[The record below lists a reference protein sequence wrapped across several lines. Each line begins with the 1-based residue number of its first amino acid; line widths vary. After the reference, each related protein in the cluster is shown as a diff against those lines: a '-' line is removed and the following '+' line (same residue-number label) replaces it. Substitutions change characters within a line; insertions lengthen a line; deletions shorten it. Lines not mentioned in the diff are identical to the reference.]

1 MPTKKIEEIVLK
13 VSMED
18 TKARQNL
25 SGLDG
30 SLNKADLSA
39 KNFSNTMIKLGAS
52 ILGVVASIKSIQKA
66 SSTALDFTRTG
77 NALNQV
83 FKTSERVKQEWQF
96 LSRVSE
102 TLGLDIQ
109 KLAEQYA
116 QVAAASND
124 TSLEGKGA
132 RDILVGVST
141 AATALS
147 LSADDTSGAL
157 RAINQII
164 SKGKVQAEELR
175 GQLGERLPG
184 AFQIAAR
191 AMGMTTQQLD
201 KMLDTGSVLSDD
213 FIPKFANQLKTEF
226 AGGALESANKE
237 IADLN
242 RISNELNETWRRFGV
257 VANSFI
263 PIIANDIIPAV
274 TDAMENLLDTSLDY
288 AEGFLPELL
297 TVAGGVFSGMGT
309 LFSSLGEIASSI
321 FGFIGE
327 GWNLL
332 FTQITG
338 DENWIDKITGFL
350 TVAAQAWPQ
359 LISNAF
365 LSIAQVISNVL
376 GKVQRFFQ
384 NVVFEVQEGGLIAAN
399 ALYTTTGGRAGISDS
414 ELEAGILDLE
424 ERRNNSKNNLNFFEE
439 LEKYQEA
446 LIEENNK
453 TIQSFAESAEEE
465 RGENKKSIKDL
476 FKKLRKNINDV
487 FDINDIKGDFSRNK
501 TSSSLSSKQSK
512 SPSGPIQTLF
522 EKGASAT
529 AFLNDRSVE
538 FEHQKINYLREL
550 VEQGK
555 MKSKDA
561 LQIIAG

>member
-1 MPTKKIEEIVLK
+1 MQ
-13 VSMED
+13 D
-18 TKARQNL
+18 TKARQNI

-30 SLNKADLSA
+30 SMNKADSSA
-39 KNFSNTMIKLGAS
+39 KNFSKTMVALGAS
-52 ILGVVASIKSIQKA
+52 ILGVVASIKSIRKA
-66 SSTALDFTRTG
+66 SDTALDFTRIG
-77 NALNQV
+77 NSMNQV

-96 LSRVSE
+96 LNRVAQ

-109 KLAEQYA
+109 KLSEDYTK
-116 QVAAASND
+116 VAAAASG
-124 TSLEGKGA
+124 TSIEGKGA
-132 RDILVGVST
+132 RDVLVGVSA
-141 AATALS
+141 AATALG

-175 GQLGERLPG
+175 GQLGERIPG

-191 AMGMTTQQLD
+191 AMGVTTQQLD
-201 KMLDTGSVLSDD
+201 KMLETGSVLSEQ
-213 FIPKFANQLKTEF
+213 FIPKFAQQLKSEF
-226 AGGALESANKE
+226 AGGALEAANKE
-237 IADLN
+237 VADLN

-257 VANSFI
+257 VTNAFI
-263 PIIANDIIPAV
+263 PIIANEIIPAV
-274 TDAMENLLDTSLDY
+274 TDSMENLLDTSLDY

-309 LFSSLGEIASSI
+309 LFDSLGEIASTI

-365 LSIAQVISNVL
+365 LNIAQFISAVL

-384 NVVFEVQEGGLIAAN
+384 NFILNIQEGGLIAAN
-399 ALYTTTGGRAGISDS
+399 SAFNTTGGLVGISDS
-414 ELEAGILDLE
+414 ELDAGILDLE
-424 ERRNNSKNNLNFFEE
+424 EQRKKTKETPNFFEE
-439 LEKYQEA
+439 LEKYQQA

-453 TIQSFAESAEEE
+453 TIESFAETAEKE
-465 RGENKKSIKDL
+465 RSENKKSIKEL
-476 FKKLRKNINDV
+476 FKKLRKNINEV
-487 FDINDIKGDFSRNK
+487 FDIKDIKGDFSRDKN
-501 TSSSLSSKQSK
+501 SDV
-512 SPSGPIQTLF
+512 SGPLKARNTGPLATLF
-522 EKGASAT
+522 EKGASAS
-529 AFLNDRSVE
+529 AFLNDKSVE
-538 FEHQKINYLREL
+538 FQQLRILEKIAKNTKPQNTNNTQ
-550 VEQGK
+550 VVGK
-555 MKSKDA
+555 
-561 LQIIAG
+561 